1 MLKGIF
7 TKYMVSFMSLLG
19 IGFIAVAI
27 IMSSVLTNYLVDSR
41 SQLMYNSAETVYNSV
56 NSFVK
61 TDGLDFSS
69 TVMENKTKLS
79 VVFSPI
85 CKYSDSI
92 LIIADKNGNIIEKSG
107 SDAFLIKGNFIGST
121 VMSKSQTNTEFSGT
135 LDGLFENNR
144 YNYIYPVSDKD
155 KNLQGFIILSSKDN
169 GLGNIFTNVI
179 LVIIVST
186 LWVFIA
192 AAIAVFFITDRIVTP
207 LKKMSQAADSY
218 SKGNFQVRVAVKGAD
233 EIASLANAFNQ
244 MAQSL
249 ENLESTR
256 STFLSN
262 VSHDLRTPMT
272 SIKGFIEGIL
282 DGTIPYEKQN
292 YYLGIVLEEV
302 NRLSRLVNSLLDISR
317 LEAGKL
323 KINKTEFDVCEIA
336 RIVLLSFEEKID
348 SKHINIEFVADN
360 DSSIVLAD
368 KDSIHQIV
376 YNLTDNAIKF
386 TDEDGT
392 IRISIHDSG
401 DKYIVSVYNT
411 GMGIKQ
417 DELDFVFDRFYK
429 ADTSRGLDKT
439 GTGLGL
445 YIAKTKIEAH
455 GEKITVDSKEGKY
468 CEFAFTL
475 AKAD

>member
-19 IGFIAVAI
+19 IGFIAVAL
-27 IMSSVLTNYLVDSR
+27 IMSSVLTTYLVDSK
-41 SQLMYNSAETVYNSV
+41 STLMYNSAETVYNSV
-56 NSFVK
+56 NSLVK
-61 TDGLDFSS
+61 TGGLDFAS
-69 TVMENKTKLS
+69 TVRENQSELDFI
-79 VVFSPI
+79 FSPI

-92 LIIADKNGNIIEKSG
+92 LIIADKKGNIIEKAGQDS
-107 SDAFLIKGNFIGST
+107 FLIKGNYIGNSI
-121 VMSKSQTNTEFSGT
+121 MAKSQSNTET
-135 LDGLFENNR
+135 KDHLDGLFEDSR

-155 KNLQGFIILSSKDN
+155 KNLQGMIILSSLDN
-169 GLGNIFTNVI
+169 GLGDVFKNTIF
-179 LVIIVST
+179 VIIVST

-218 SKGNFQVRVAVKGAD
+218 SKGIFEVRVDVKGTD

-272 SIKGFIEGIL
+272 SIKGFIEGII

-317 LEAGKL
+317 MEAGKL

-348 SKHINIEFVADN
+348 SKHLNIEFEADS
-360 DSSIVLAD
+360 DSSIVCAD

-386 TDEDGT
+386 TDEEGT
-392 IRISIHDSG
+392 LRISVHDSG
-401 DKYIVSVYNT
+401 DKYVVSVYNT
-411 GMGIKQ
+411 GIGIQK
-417 DELDFVFDRFYK
+417 DELDYVFDRFYK

-455 GEKITVDSKEGKY
+455 GEKITVDSQYGKY